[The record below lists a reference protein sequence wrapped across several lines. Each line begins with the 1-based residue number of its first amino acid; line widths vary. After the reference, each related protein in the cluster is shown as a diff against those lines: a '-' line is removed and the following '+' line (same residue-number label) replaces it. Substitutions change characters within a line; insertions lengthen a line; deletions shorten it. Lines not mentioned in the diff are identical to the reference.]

1 MNFCTLQDAYGVKTF
16 KSPKVAKLGQKG
28 KGLRGIHDTPEKPP
42 QADVI
47 GAPAGGCEDQEDIL
61 ITKARQE
68 TPIIQTNA
76 KTPDPTVAIEPVVQR
91 VQLQPLFDFNAV
103 NLDRMDLGLVVF
115 ALGAILLVTFS
126 KK

>member
-28 KGLRGIHDTPEKPP
+28 KGLRGVHDTPDRPP
-42 QADVI
+42 QADTI

-68 TPIIQTNA
+68 TPLIMNTSVSPNPMIA
-76 KTPDPTVAIEPVVQR
+76 VEPVIQKVE
-91 VQLQPLFDFNAV
+91 LQPIFDFNSI

-115 ALGAILLVTFS
+115 ALGTILLVSFS

>member
-16 KSPKVAKLGQKG
+16 KSPKVVKLGQKG
-28 KGLRGIHDTPEKPP
+28 RGNRGVYDTPEKPP

-68 TPIIQTNA
+68 TPVIMNTA
-76 KTPDPTVAIEPVVQR
+76 EPPDRAPPI
-91 VQLQPLFDFNAV
+91 LQPIFNL
-103 NLDRMDLGLVVF
+103 NELNMDRMDLGLVVF
-115 ALGAILLVTFS
+115 ALGVMMLVVIG

>member
-16 KSPKVAKLGQKG
+16 KSPKVARIGQKG
-28 KGLRGIHDTPEKPP
+28 KGLRGVYDTPDKPP
-42 QADVI
+42 QADMI

-68 TPIIQTNA
+68 TPLIMNTSVSPNPA
-76 KTPDPTVAIEPVVQR
+76 VAVEPVVQK
-91 VQLQPLFDFNAV
+91 VELQPIFDL

-115 ALGAILLVTFS
+115 AMGAMILVTFS